1 MGGSVMV
8 PMTVPQG
15 LRGVTSNHFCV
26 LSGPPPSWALAEES
40 PNYKTFVFSDICY
53 LLLAHCFGGE
63 CHTNICRG
71 SRLCTFWHYYSSL
84 SWRMSPSVTSPI
96 FFFSFFF
103 MCIGAAQVHT
113 VIHAASGRLQ
123 ERVQGLS
130 CLVSPS
136 FLCFCVHVRLRLL
149 CLLSPTDSFCT
160 SALWWEPSLI
170 LDHLRTLLGH
180 RALKCE
186 LFHRNVCWLQFLP
199 FLCETKAWGKVS
211 LSLSFFSC
219 VSRPCYTPQH
229 FNAGDRGLSF

>member
-103 MCIGAAQVHT
+103 
-113 VIHAASGRLQ
+113 
-123 ERVQGLS
+123 
-130 CLVSPS
+130 
-136 FLCFCVHVRLRLL
+136 
-149 CLLSPTDSFCT
+149 
-160 SALWWEPSLI
+160 
-170 LDHLRTLLGH
+170 
-180 RALKCE
+180 
-186 LFHRNVCWLQFLP
+186 
-199 FLCETKAWGKVS
+199 
-211 LSLSFFSC
+211 SC
-219 VSRPCYTPQH
+219 VSELPKST
-229 FNAGDRGLSF
+229 LSFMQQVADSKKGCRDCLALCPLLFCASVSMWGLGCCVYWVRQTRFVLQLCDGNPRLFWIIWEHCLAIGL